1 MKYISA
7 KGIYY
12 RNEIDSIKKKTGEQ
26 LRPVF
31 EAVTN
36 SWESLS
42 QTFGEEN
49 LGKGKI
55 DVVFSVEK
63 QLPLGADHEVYNFL
77 TIEVIDNGHGL
88 TPDDYERVIDLR
100 DDRKGLGNKGT
111 GRVQFL
117 HFFDE
122 TRIDSVYEDN
132 VQTRSRIVLT
142 LSKKTAFLEHNAF
155 VRKDICEEVGEDE
168 PIITKV
174 SFKNPLDKK
183 DADYYAD
190 ISVSELKNLFIRH
203 FLTKLCDVKDH
214 MPQITVAR
222 KIMVK
227 QVATVERLS
236 IESKDV
242 PSPNADEEIEVSY
255 SKMGDNNTVE
265 SLTKTERFQ
274 LRSFILPSSELEKN
288 AIYLVAKGETA
299 QSFPFDDL
307 HPDEMIDG
315 NRYMVL
321 LSGEY
326 LDSHDS
332 DTRGNLHIITTKE
345 FKKKCKED
353 TQGLFWANEVVLLDD
368 IKDCVNSRIKELHA
382 EICTMVAERTGNV
395 DKLQRMFLLNTD
407 TVNVIRCKIK
417 NTDTDETILRKI
429 YEADCQ
435 IMAHQD
441 AEIKKQLD
449 EINALSPAAENY
461 QEELDRRAE
470 ELVLT
475 VPLQNRTALAQYI
488 ARRKIVLSLFQKI
501 LDRNLQ
507 DLQGRDRIDE
517 KLLHNLI
524 FQQSSENPEE
534 SDLWLINED
543 FIYFRGVSE
552 KEFKDIE
559 YEGRRIFDKEFS
571 DEDKRYL
578 NSLGERRLSKRPD
591 ILLFPEEGKCI
602 IIEFKAPDVNV
613 AEHLSQIDFY
623 ANLLLNYTIDD
634 LHLTRFYGYLIGE
647 NIEDRDV
654 RGRASHFQFS
664 PKFDF
669 WYCPSKDVIR
679 FRDDFRANIY
689 TEIIK
694 YSSLLKRAI
703 KRNEVFIKKLGLAEF
718 DLTANQ

>member
-36 SWESLS
+36 SWESLL

-63 QLPLGADHEVYNFL
+63 QLPLEAGHEVYNFL
-77 TIEVIDNGHGL
+77 KIEVIDNGHGL
-88 TPDDYERVIDLR
+88 TPEDYDRVIDLR
-100 DDRKGLGNKGT
+100 DDRKGLANKGT

-122 TRIDSVYEDN
+122 TRIDSVYNDSAE
-132 VQTRSRIVLT
+132 TRSRIVLT
-142 LSKKTAFLEHNAF
+142 LSKKAAFLANNAF
-155 VRKDICEEVGEDE
+155 VRQDLCEVIGENE
-168 PIITKV
+168 PIITRVTFEK
-174 SFKNPLDKK
+174 PLEKK
-183 DADYYAD
+183 DEDYYAN

-203 FLTKLCDVKDH
+203 FLTKLCDVKGH
-214 MPQITVAR
+214 MPQITVTR
-222 KIMVK
+222 IIKVKKKEMVEK
-227 QVATVERLS
+227 LA

-242 PSPNADEEIEVSY
+242 PSPKADEEIDVSY

-265 SLTKTERFQ
+265 SIARTERFQ
-274 LRSFILPSSELEKN
+274 LRSFILPASELEKN
-288 AIYLVAKGETA
+288 EIYLVTKGETA
-299 QSFPFDDL
+299 QSFPFDTL

-326 LDSHDS
+326 LDKHDS

-345 FKKKCKED
+345 FKKKYKED
-353 TQGLFWANEVVLLDD
+353 PQGQFWGNEVVLLDD

-382 EICTMVAERTGNV
+382 EIGAVEAERIGNV
-395 DKLQRMFLLNTD
+395 DKLQRMFLLNSS
-407 TVNVIRCKIK
+407 TVNVIRSKIK
-417 NTDTDETILRKI
+417 NTDSDETILRKI

-441 AEIKKQLD
+441 AEIKKQLE
-449 EINALSPAAENY
+449 EINALSPAAKNY
-461 QEELDRRAE
+461 QEELDKRAA
-470 ELVLT
+470 ELVLS

-488 ARRKIVLSLFQKI
+488 ARRKIVLSLFQTI
-501 LDRNLQ
+501 LDRHLKRTETDN
-507 DLQGRDRIDE
+507 RIDE

-524 FQQSSENPEE
+524 FQQGSDKPAD

-543 FIYFRGVSE
+543 FIYFKGVSE
-552 KEFKDIE
+552 KELKNIE

-571 DEDKRYL
+571 EEDKHYL
-578 NSLGERRLSKRPD
+578 NSLKEKRLDKRPD

-613 AEHLSQIDFY
+613 AEHLTQIQFY
-623 ANLLLNYTIDD
+623 ASLLLNYTIDD
-634 LHLTRFYGYLIGE
+634 LQISRFYGYLIGE

-654 RGRASHFQFS
+654 RGRVSRFKVS
-664 PKFDF
+664 PRFGF
-669 WYCPSKDVIR
+669 WYCPSDDVIH
-679 FRDDFRANIY
+679 FNNSNFNANIY

-694 YSSLLKRAI
+694 YSSLLKRAMQ
-703 KRNEVFIKKLGLAEF
+703 RNEVFIKKLGLLEKELAE
-718 DLTANQ
+718 